1 MLHSSLSYFINESD
15 QLINAS
21 HIFILDEQT
30 TMGNYVASISDEIP
44 KLKQF
49 EAYYKPIHGYL
60 AACVCVFGVI
70 ANILNIVVLTRK
82 NMMTSTNVILTGLAI
97 SDGLIMALYF
107 PFALGMYII
116 NGSEA
121 KPSRDTYELAQF
133 QLAFAILSVIVH
145 AVSIWLT
152 VTLAVFRYVFIRFPR
167 RGVRLCNIERAKT
180 ACGIVVGAALLVCLP
195 NCVTYEIVHD
205 DLNITMPNA
214 TYINGTIY
222 WVNVKSSTPFWEV
235 FKNMNFWIQAIF
247 IKLVPCFLL
256 TIFSLLLLKTMK
268 DAEKRRKRLLNKVPL
283 SDGESATL
291 SSSSSATKRIK
302 KTSRS
307 NRTTRMLLTVVF
319 LFIITNSPQGILS
332 VLSGLIKNFF
342 HNVYSPLGDV
352 LDIMTLLNN
361 GINFVLYCTMSK
373 QFRETF
379 IKLFLRQSLGTQN
392 GVRKTVTT
400 YITTHDTQ
408 GTRDSDL

>member
-1 MLHSSLSYFINESD
+1 MLHSSLTKFINESD
-15 QLINAS
+15 FNAS
-21 HIFILDEQT
+21 NIFILDEQT
-30 TMGNYVASISDEIP
+30 TMGNTVASVDEIP
-44 KLKQF
+44 KLKAF

-60 AACVCVFGVI
+60 AACICVFGVI

-82 NMMTSTNVILTGLAI
+82 NMLTSTNVILTGLAI

-116 NGSEA
+116 NGVEA
-121 KPSRDTYELAQF
+121 TPSRDTYQLAQF
-133 QLAFAILSVIVH
+133 QLAYAILSVIVH

-167 RGVRLCNIERAKT
+167 QGVRLCNIERAKT
-180 ACGIVVGAALLVCLP
+180 ACGIVVGAVFLVCLP
-195 NCVTYEIVHD
+195 NCLTYKIVHSQFNETLPNGKY
-205 DLNITMPNA
+205 LN
-214 TYINGTIY
+214 GSIY
-222 WVNVKSSTPFWEV
+222 WINVKSSTPFWEV
-235 FKNMNFWIQAIF
+235 VKNMNFWIQAIF
-247 IKLVPCFLL
+247 IKLLPCFLL

-268 DAEKRRKRLLNKVPL
+268 DADKRRRRLFNKIPVSEGEGSLL
-283 SDGESATL
+283 SHDSR
-291 SSSSSATKRIK
+291 SSKKLK

-319 LFIITNSPQGILS
+319 LFIITNTPQGILN
-332 VLSGLIKNFF
+332 VLSGLIKHFF
-342 HNVYSPLGDV
+342 HSVYVPLGDL

-379 IKLFLRQSLGTQN
+379 IRIFFRKSHLTQN
-392 GVRKTVTT
+392 NKVHRKTTQT
-400 YITTHDTQ
+400 YITAQDQHS
-408 GTRDSDL
+408 TRDSHL